1 MTRKLSFGPSKLG
14 LSIQMSRLGKEVEMV
29 VIECLWCESEV
40 RIEPRQMNDEISCP
54 ECRSSWVFEDESE
67 SELALA
73 A

>member
-1 MTRKLSFGPSKLG
+1 
-14 LSIQMSRLGKEVEMV
+14 MV
-29 VIECLWCESEV
+29 VFECLWCEAEV
-40 RIEPRQMNDEISCP
+40 HIEPHPANDEITCP